1 MSKGNDTTRS
11 VATAE
16 PWSGVSSQLKSA
28 VGKAQN
34 MYGNGQAPGYYPGQG
49 IAPMSGYTQ
58 GALDWQA
65 QRAMAGSPLTQAGQ
79 NQLTSTLRG
88 DYLNAGNPAF
98 QGAVN
103 SAIRPV
109 TEQYQNVVMPGIMS
123 QFSDAGRYGSGAMN
137 GQGGAM
143 EQANN
148 SYMRNVGDIS
158 SNMAYQNYSD
168 ERGNMLKAGLLAPEM
183 AQQDYHDISQLG
195 MAGQGIDSYNQAQIN
210 EDKNKYNFNA
220 NKDWNYLSNYMGLLQ
235 QAPWGSTTTSTPP
248 SPNPFTSGL
257 GGAFAGGALGSAS
270 PGLGTG
276 LGALL
281 GGGAGILGS
290 FF

>member
-1 MSKGNDTTRS
+1 MSKGNDTTRT

-16 PWSGVSSQLKSA
+16 PWSGVAGPLKSA
-28 VGKAQN
+28 VGKASS

-79 NQLTSTLRG
+79 NQLTSTLSG

-98 QGAVN
+98 QGAVQ

-109 TEQYQNVVMPGIMS
+109 TEQYQNVVMPGLNS
-123 QFSDAGRYGSGAMN
+123 TFSEAGRYGSGAHQQMA
-137 GQGGAM
+137 GQASTDY
-143 EQANN
+143 Q
-148 SYMRNVGDIS
+148 RNVGDIA

-195 MAGQGIDSYNQAQIN
+195 MAGQGIDTYNQSMIN

-257 GGAFAGGALGSAS
+257 GGAFAGGALGSAI
-270 PGLGTG
+270 PGIGTG
-276 LGALL
+276 VGALL